1 MTIVVRN
8 RDSKGDVLGIIETE
22 ITTPQMIIE
31 IMDEVSTETGD
42 YNIDDVIER
51 LPLDCI
57 WFDVENSDVTIYF

>member
-51 LPLDCI
+51 LPSDCI
-57 WFDVENSDVTIYF
+57 WFDVENNDVTIYF